1 MNFFGKY
8 LSTTL
13 FVLGMFSCGEKKMK
27 DEVIEI
33 LEQRE
38 EKNGYPLQ
46 GKNPKISVSSD
57 GLEFKKKIEGTD
69 TEESVGVNEN
79 GEIVYKGG
87 FKNGKPEGE
96 WTTFF
101 ADGKPRWKGT
111 KRDGLNHGPFSM
123 WYPSGRKKM
132 DGSFSKGEKNG
143 SEISWHLNGMKWH
156 QRFFSLGTPVGL
168 WKTWDDQGKLL
179 SEVEYPNSQD
189 PNASA
194 NQ

>member
-1 MNFFGKY
+1 
-8 LSTTL
+8 
-13 FVLGMFSCGEKKMK
+13 
-27 DEVIEI
+27 
-33 LEQRE
+33 
-38 EKNGYPLQ
+38 
-46 GKNPKISVSSD
+46 
-57 GLEFKKKIEGTD
+57 
-69 TEESVGVNEN
+69 
-79 GEIVYKGG
+79 
-87 FKNGKPEGE
+87 
-96 WTTFF
+96 
-101 ADGKPRWKGT
+101 
-111 KRDGLNHGPFSM
+111 M

-179 SEVEYPNSQD
+179 SEVEYPNSLD